1 MDFAKTIFL
10 LVVRYNYRAL
20 NELLAHQGEGS
31 SARNSSARKPVFQAN
46 F

>member
-1 MDFAKTIFL
+1 MGL
-10 LVVRYNYRAL
+10 RMAL
-20 NELLAHQGEGS
+20 FDSGSGGRISWDQNGEGS